1 MSVPLSGGLHA
12 GPGGMGIA
20 AVRAGAAAA
29 WGEQSPPWLSPMGSG
44 KIRLCPFWSISLA
57 LKEKQACGMNA
68 E

>member
-1 MSVPLSGGLHA
+1 
-12 GPGGMGIA
+12 MGIA

-44 KIRLCPFWSISLA
+44 KIRLCPFRSISLA
-57 LKEKQACGMNA
+57 LKEKQACRMNA